1 MAGLIL
7 VGMLLL
13 WVMLNHRRL
22 ALSAYKVIIDS
33 PLYPAGPATAHTVS
47 IPLMRQS
54 LKAYLNH
61 TLSTTSNHLSDVVPS
76 SSTSTSSSMSTPVSL
91 TGLLEERFVCFLRY
105 QVLVTAASSACSAEE
120 QGLGDTCTAITAHPQ
135 DVDLTSICSYLSI
148 SRIHLHLLNELAAR
162 RLFRRVLNQLTDL
175 TLTYPTEN
183 PNLHPST
190 LTTQVLSGM
199 RQGNDGRGKGKDK
212 GVPESMLR
220 QAQGVDS
227 GSDGVDEIVT
237 VLRNNLH
244 M

>member
-61 TLSTTSNHLSDVVPS
+61 TLSTTSNHPTDVVPS

-91 TGLLEERFVCFLRY
+91 TDLLEERFVCFLRY
-105 QVLVTAASSACSAEE
+105 QVLVTAASTACSAEE

-148 SRIHLHLLNELAAR
+148 SRIHLHLLNDLAAR
-162 RLFRRVLNQLTDL
+162 RLFRRVLTQLTDL
-175 TLTYPTEN
+175 TLSQPTEK
-183 PNLHPST
+183 PHHHPAA
-190 LTTQVLSGM
+190 TQGLSSIK
-199 RQGNDGRGKGKDK
+199 QGDDKDKGKGKDK
-212 GVPESMLR
+212 GVPETELR
-220 QAQGVDS
+220 QAQGMES
-227 GSDGVDEIVT
+227 CDGVEEIVT

>member
-1 MAGLIL
+1 MTGLIL

-33 PLYPAGPATAHTVS
+33 PLYPTAPATAHS
-47 IPLMRQS
+47 IEIRLMRQS

-61 TLSTTSNHLSDVVPS
+61 TLSATTHHLADVVPS
-76 SSTSTSSSMSTPVSL
+76 ESIPTSTMPTPVSL

-105 QVLVTAASSACSAEE
+105 QVLMTAAAASSTCSGE
-120 QGLGDTCTAITAHPQ
+120 GDDICTATTAHPK

-162 RLFRRVLNQLTDL
+162 RLFRRVLTQLTDL
-175 TLTYPTEN
+175 TLASTTDN
-183 PNLHPST
+183 PHPNPS
-190 LTTQVLSGM
+190 VLPGM
-199 RQGNDGRGKGKDK
+199 RHGDSKSKDKDK
-212 GVPESMLR
+212 GIPESMLR
-220 QAQGVDS
+220 QAQGVES
-227 GSDGVDEIVT
+227 ESDGVDEIVT